1 MEAVY
6 SSTALLQFEATST
19 AIFQTICVALVS
31 LFILF
36 CCIPAIHTPVRNLVR
51 PFVLHH
57 VESGLSW
64 VSFAQ
69 KFQNPLLT
77 FIFRQ
82 SSHSVSVPFYVSLC
96 SIAWKLKLLSRL
108 CYCLCGLHHSQPWH
122 CLSCR
127 GLSSQV

>member
-1 MEAVY
+1 MEAIY
-6 SSTALLQFEATST
+6 SSKAHLQFEATST

-36 CCIPAIHTPVRNLVR
+36 CCIPAIHTPVRNLIR

-57 VESGLSW
+57 VESGLGW

-69 KFQNPLLT
+69 KFQNPWLT

-82 SSHSVSVPFYVSLC
+82 SSHSVSVPFYVSVC
-96 SIAWKLKLLSRL
+96 SIAWRMKLLSCL
-108 CYCLCGLHHSQPWH
+108 CYCLHDLYHSQPWH
-122 CLSCR
+122 SLSCR
-127 GLSSQV
+127 GLSSLV